1 MTMESTHSIYQVI
14 PDFIRFPDQWFLDD
28 PRAADDQEIDARD
41 FTEGRPYEGP
51 LPARVPVYQPGRE
64 VAFALSSFDMPVVSS
79 LVADAIERVAAG
91 EAEFFPVKIAGAK
104 GQYQILNVICRA
116 ECLDEAR
123 SEFTMWTEAD
133 NYPEMMGNYKMISTI
148 RVDPARTEGHHI
160 FRIARWT
167 LALLVSDTLKK
178 LLEDIPK
185 LGVVF
190 EPVV

>member
-1 MTMESTHSIYQVI
+1 MEQIFRVYPDHS
-14 PDFIRFPDQWFLDD
+14 RFPDQWFLDD

-51 LPARVPVYQPGRE
+51 RPARVPVYQPGRE

-79 LVADAIERVAAG
+79 VVADAIERVAPA

-104 GQYQILNVICRA
+104 GRYQILNAICCA

-123 SEFTMWTEAD
+123 SEFTMWTKED
-133 NYPEMMGNYKMISTI
+133 NNPEMMGNYRMISTI
-148 RVDPARTEGHHI
+148 RIDPARTDGHHI

-167 LALLVSDTLKK
+167 LALLVSDTLKNV
-178 LLEDIPK
+178 LEDIPN